1 MLNVTVLYVYMN
13 TNHYS
18 SSSTDPPVVPQSLRR
33 ILEEIDFD
41 SPVPYSPASAKPLA
55 NTPIVDDEC
64 YTGAE
69 GQLNECADFDPV
81 TSG

>member
-1 MLNVTVLYVYMN
+1 MN

-41 SPVPYSPASAKPLA
+41 APVPYNPQLAKPLA

-64 YTGAE
+64 YMGKE
-69 GQLNECADFDPV
+69 GQLDECADFDPV